1 MVWVDDV
8 DGFLLFHSGG
18 HFQVQHAR
26 LRCLENKSYTCSPNG
41 GEINDDLPMVG
52 SGKIHIKRNRR
63 RPLNMIQST
72 LELLFLEINPSYIK
86 VFSVEDH

>member
-8 DGFLLFHSGG
+8 DGFLLLRSGAS
-18 HFQVQHAR
+18 FQVQTFAR
-26 LRCLENKSYTCSPNG
+26 LRCLETSPTKCSPNG

-63 RPLNMIQST
+63 RRL
-72 LELLFLEINPSYIK
+72 IK
-86 VFSVEDH
+86 HD

>member
-26 LRCLENKSYTCSPNG
+26 LRCLENKSYTCSRNG

-52 SGKIHIKRNRR
+52 SGKNSHKKKQKKTIKH
-63 RPLNMIQST
+63 
-72 LELLFLEINPSYIK
+72 
-86 VFSVEDH
+86 D